1 MTNRERDFADDTT
14 PTAAGTPDAPQSH
27 RPTRE
32 STAGPER
39 TGKAAVT
46 RGTSGHG
53 QVEDAAD
60 SGEPGDSAGTGTTV
74 STGSAGSEVGPSV
87 AGSTWVGLIIGAVIL
102 VLLLVFI
109 LQNGDS
115 VQLHMFVWQWNFPI
129 GVGML
134 IAAVAG
140 ALIAACVGT
149 VRILQLRHQV
159 RKGH

>member
-14 PTAAGTPDAPQSH
+14 PTAAGTPDAPQPH

-32 STAGPER
+32 STTEPER
-39 TGKAAVT
+39 TGRAAVT
-46 RGTSGHG
+46 RGASGHG
-53 QVEDAAD
+53 QVEDAAA
-60 SGEPGDSAGTGTTV
+60 SGEPGDSAG
-74 STGSAGSEVGPSV
+74 TGSAGSEVGPSV

-159 RKGH
+159 RKGR